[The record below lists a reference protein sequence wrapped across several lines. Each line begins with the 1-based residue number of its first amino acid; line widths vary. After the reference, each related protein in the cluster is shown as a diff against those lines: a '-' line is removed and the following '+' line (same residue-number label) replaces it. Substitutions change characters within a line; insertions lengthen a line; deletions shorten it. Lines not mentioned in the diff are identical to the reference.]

1 MDGCPGV
8 VKDKRRQGT
17 HNQPDTHAGNLDL
30 SVAGTCTHEHGYDLA
45 GSLLFSGN
53 YGLADPFLFLWREKS
68 FRVYPLSNPPRPPP
82 PPNPPPPHHP
92 PPPHPA
98 PPPPHRTPPP
108 QTRLR
113 RNLREK
119 HRLPNLLLVGI
130 LIYRPTDFP
139 QSLYLQQRLWL
150 LAGLQQLERE
160 AKQIQALLRR

>member
-1 MDGCPGV
+1 MDGRPGV
-8 VKDKRRQGT
+8 LKDKRRQGA

-30 SVAGTCTHEHGYDLA
+30 SVAPTCTDKHGYDLA

-68 FRVYPLSNPPRPPP
+68 FRVDHLTNSPRLRRLRNLPR
-82 PPNPPPPHHP
+82 HHRTR
-92 PPPHPA
+92 H
-98 PPPPHRTPPP
+98 PHRSRRLRN
-108 QTRLR
+108 RLR

-160 AKQIQALLRR
+160 AKQIQALLRRTMSWRRW

>member
-1 MDGCPGV
+1 MEGCPRV
-8 VKDKRRQGT
+8 LKDKRRQGA
-17 HNQPDTHAGNLDL
+17 HNQPYTHAGNLDL

-53 YGLADPFLFLWREKS
+53 HGLADPFLFLWREKS
-68 FRVYPLSNPPRPPP
+68 FPVDHLTNSPRLRRLPNLPPPRSTPPP
-82 PPNPPPPHHP
+82 PPRTPHP
-92 PPPHPA
+92 PRA
-98 PPPPHRTPPP
+98 RRLRN
-108 QTRLR
+108 RLR

-119 HRLPNLLLVGI
+119 PRLPNLLLVGI

-160 AKQIQALLRR
+160 AKQIQALLR

>member
-1 MDGCPGV
+1 MGTISPAVCCSAVTTAWRIRSCSSGV
-8 VKDKRRQGT
+8 KKVSALIILPTPR
-17 HNQPDTHAGNLDL
+17 
-30 SVAGTCTHEHGYDLA
+30 
-45 GSLLFSGN
+45 GSAAS
-53 YGLADPFLFLWREKS
+53 ETS
-68 FRVYPLSNPPRPPP
+68 PPTPPP
-82 PPNPPPPHHP
+82 PP

-98 PPPPHRTPPP
+98 PPPRAPRPR
-108 QTRLR
+108 TRLR

-160 AKQIQALLRR
+160 AKQIQALLRRTMK

>member
-68 FRVYPLSNPPRPPP
+68 FRVDHLTNSPRL
-82 PPNPPPPHHP
+82 
-92 PPPHPA
+92 
-98 PPPPHRTPPP
+98 R
-108 QTRLR
+108 RLRNRPR

-160 AKQIQALLRR
+160 AKQIQALLRRTMK

>member
-1 MDGCPGV
+1 
-8 VKDKRRQGT
+8 
-17 HNQPDTHAGNLDL
+17 
-30 SVAGTCTHEHGYDLA
+30 AGTCTHEHGYDLA

-68 FRVYPLSNPPRPPP
+68 FRVDHLTNSPRLRRLRNLPRHPPTPPPHPNPPPRNPP
-82 PPNPPPPHHP
+82 PPNLP
-92 PPPHPA
+92 
-98 PPPPHRTPPP
+98 
-108 QTRLR
+108 
-113 RNLREK
+113 EK

-160 AKQIQALLRR
+160 AKQIQALLRRTMK